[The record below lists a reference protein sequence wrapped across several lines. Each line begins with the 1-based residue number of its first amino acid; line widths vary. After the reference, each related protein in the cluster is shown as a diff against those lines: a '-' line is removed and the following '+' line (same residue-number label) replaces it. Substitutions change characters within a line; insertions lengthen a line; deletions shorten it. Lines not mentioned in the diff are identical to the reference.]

1 MITPMTSIQIPLRI
15 AQATRL
21 MISPLILSLQTVG
34 IFWATWSA
42 VYRVADVEKHM
53 ATNDQ
58 DTAKLKQLQV
68 LLKSLG

>member
-34 IFWATWSA
+34 IFWATWHA
-42 VYRVADVEKHM
+42 VYRA
-53 ATNDQ
+53 NDR
-58 DTAKLKQLQV
+58 
-68 LLKSLG
+68 G

>member
-21 MISPLILSLQTVG
+21 MISPFILSLQTVG

-42 VYRVADVEKHM
+42 VYRA
-53 ATNDQ
+53 NDR
-58 DTAKLKQLQV
+58 
-68 LLKSLG
+68 G